1 VSTIPTLPPADNPFI
16 RRPVS
21 TALRLAGV
29 ALLLVPLLG
38 LAVHVAL
45 FLWDSRPAVTAYV
58 DAATQ
63 LAHLRQVKAESAEN
77 PAADESNLREA
88 EAAVAAHTPVA
99 VAYYQSRAP
108 LAVFVGAWIVF
119 ALTFKHQKRTRM
131 RLNQVTRIACFVW
144 VASIMLIVPGIFVGL
159 RGVIS

>member
-1 VSTIPTLPPADNPFI
+1 VTATPLPPDNPFI

-29 ALLLVPLLG
+29 ALLLVPLAG
-38 LAVHVAL
+38 VAAHVAV
-45 FLWDSRPAVTAYV
+45 FLYDSPAKVAAYVEAVTKLAHV
-58 DAATQ
+58 RELADAAPEPTPSTD
-63 LAHLRQVKAESAEN
+63 AT
-77 PAADESNLREA
+77 LREA
-88 EAAVAAHTPVA
+88 ESAVAASRPVA
-99 VAYYQSRAP
+99 VAYYQSKAP
-108 LAVFVGAWIVF
+108 LAVFAGAWIVF

-131 RLNQVTRIACFVW
+131 RLNQVTRIACFTW